1 MKPRLFSVSMIR
13 KSLSAMGPAAFSTKL
28 LFTSSNHLSCMNRSL
43 NSPVLLL
50 VIAVSLC
57 VAAQGFAGRIGR
69 VASDGTDRPTSI
81 QSQIDAASDGDI
93 ILLEKGRFDGP
104 IDFRGKRITIRGV
117 GPETVLVGPSDGS
130 AVRFTSGEG
139 RGSVLESLTV
149 TGGSAV
155 NGGGIHVTNA
165 APTLQRL
172 VIFNNRASGLGAGL
186 YVGGGKAL
194 PLVRNNIFAYND
206 DTTPE
211 LTEDAHQ
218 IFVDTGASAVILN
231 NTIVRGNGNGI
242 LVQPSPRQ
250 SEIRNNLIA
259 WNGSRLR
266 SGAVIGRG
274 ICDFSGSAVIRHNL
288 FFANSKAAVITGTF
302 VDFDLARDAEIAVA
316 EPRFRENLDADPK
329 LRQEPPVRTPA
340 RFVARD
346 FTLRATSPA
355 RNAGAEE
362 RRHRD
367 RNGSRNDIG
376 HAGGTLGW

>member
-1 MKPRLFSVSMIR
+1 
-13 KSLSAMGPAAFSTKL
+13 
-28 LFTSSNHLSCMNRSL
+28 MNRSL
-43 NSPVLLL
+43 NSPVLLF
-50 VIAVSLC
+50 VITISLC
-57 VAAQGFAGRIGR
+57 VATQGFGGRIGV
-69 VASDGTDRPTSI
+69 VASDGKKAGSVASAGTDRTISI

-149 TGGSAV
+149 TGGNAV

-329 LRQEPPVRTPA
+329 LRQEPPVRTPS
-340 RFVARD
+340 RFVAPD
-346 FTLRATSPA
+346 FNLRSASPA